1 MQNAMLDLDSQL
13 REISGARLAKDAP
26 QTFLRTRYM
35 KKAKT
40 KPFPK
45 GTSKTPST
53 SRKPVDIE
61 IVRQNVAAL
70 IGASAV
76 RMVETTIAE
85 VDKGHYA
92 AMKYLFELVGLFP
105 GNLEP
110 AAASDDVLAKTLLRR
125 LGLPEEIKAGESVT
139 KDTASGESDATQRK
153 TDTVE

>member
-1 MQNAMLDLDSQL
+1 M
-13 REISGARLAKDAP
+13 
-26 QTFLRTRYM
+26 
-35 KKAKT
+35 
-40 KPFPK
+40 
-45 GTSKTPST
+45 
-53 SRKPVDIE
+53 E

-70 IGASAV
+70 IGANAV

-110 AAASDDVLAKTLLRR
+110 AAANDDVLAKTLLRR

-139 KDTASGESDATQRK
+139 KDTVDADSDAAKSK

>member
-1 MQNAMLDLDSQL
+1 M
-13 REISGARLAKDAP
+13 
-26 QTFLRTRYM
+26 
-35 KKAKT
+35 
-40 KPFPK
+40 
-45 GTSKTPST
+45 
-53 SRKPVDIE
+53 E

-110 AAASDDVLAKTLLRR
+110 AAPGDDVLAKTLLRR

-139 KDTASGESDATQRK
+139 KDTANDESDATKSK